1 MKKILYVHHGRGI
14 GGAPLS
20 LLYTIRGLD
29 RSRYEPVVLCIYDSE
44 AVDLFRREG
53 ITTYVSSG
61 IHDFSHTN
69 VLWYRWWQAPK
80 ILFKALM
87 IPVSCWKAK
96 RFLSLH
102 PVDIVHLNTSTL
114 FAFAA
119 AASSAGIKV
128 VWHVRE
134 PLAKGYLGV
143 RRSMVRR
150 CIHRYADA
158 VIPIC
163 KHDAEQLIP
172 SGKVHVVYNFIDFSV
187 FDRDVEGASVRDRY
201 DIGPQEKAVLML
213 GGVNPIKGT
222 REFVQAAARILEKH
236 QDYWFFVAGEVPKK
250 TARTLVSGRWKYAR
264 EVSGIVERIPRRDK
278 IVFTGNVSQVV
289 PFIAAADLVC
299 FPSTV
304 PHFARPII
312 EAGAMAKPVV
322 ASDLGGPRE
331 LVVPGKTGL
340 LVQPGDPDALAD
352 AITAILEHPETASAM
367 GEAGYRFAREH
378 FDAETN
384 IQEIMNIYA
393 RLV

>member
-1 MKKILYVHHGRGI
+1 MKKILYVHHGKGI

-29 RSRYEPVVLCIYDSE
+29 RSRFEPMVLCIYDSE

-53 ITTYVSSG
+53 ITTFVSKG

-87 IPVSCWKAK
+87 IPVSYWKAK
-96 RFLSLH
+96 RFLRLH

-119 AASSAGIKV
+119 AASKTTKV

-134 PLAKGYLGV
+134 PLARGYLGV
-143 RRSMVRR
+143 RKAIVRR

-163 KHDAEQLIP
+163 RYDAEQLIP
-172 SGKVHVVYNFIDFSV
+172 SPKIRVVYNFIDFSV
-187 FDRDVEGASVRDRY
+187 FDRNMDGDSVRARY
-201 DIGPQEKAVLML
+201 EIGPTEKVVLML

-222 REFVQAAARILEKH
+222 KEFVRAAERILAEYS
-236 QDYWFFVAGEVPKK
+236 DYWFLVAGEVPEKSMR
-250 TARTLVSGRWKYAR
+250 AILSGKWKYAR
-264 EVSGIVERIPRRDK
+264 EVNRIVEGIPRRER
-278 IVFTGNVSQVV
+278 IVFTGNVSRVV
-289 PFIAAADLVC
+289 PYIAAADLVC

-312 EAGAMAKPVV
+312 EAAAMARPVV

-340 LVQPGDPDALAD
+340 LVEPGNPDALAE
-352 AITAILEHPETASAM
+352 AITAILEKPEVASAM
-367 GEAGYRFAREH
+367 GEEGCRFAREH
-378 FDAETN
+378 FDAAKN
-384 IQEIMNIYA
+384 IQLIMDIYA
-393 RLV
+393 RLE